1 MGQLIKGDLLDVKIP
16 VEGKVSAAHNDVG
29 QKHHR
34 RRQKGQKKR
43 LFILFGGAVLQTL
56 YQIHGFHRLFLFFL
70 SVIKSMKKCVF
81 LYFGIDFALAAKL
94 PLLGYYTTIYPSG
107 QHGPEK
113 VIKN

>member
-1 MGQLIKGDLLDVKIP
+1 
-16 VEGKVSAAHNDVG
+16 
-29 QKHHR
+29 
-34 RRQKGQKKR
+34 
-43 LFILFGGAVLQTL
+43 
-56 YQIHGFHRLFLFFL
+56 
-70 SVIKSMKKCVF
+70 MKKCVF

>member
-1 MGQLIKGDLLDVKIP
+1 MGQLIKGDLLDIKIP

-56 YQIHGFHRLFLFFL
+56 YQIQMGFHRLFLFFL
-70 SVIKSMKKCVF
+70 SVIKSMKKSA
-81 LYFGIDFALAAKL
+81 YFFILAPIL
-94 PLLGYYTTIYPSG
+94 P
-107 QHGPEK
+107 
-113 VIKN
+113 